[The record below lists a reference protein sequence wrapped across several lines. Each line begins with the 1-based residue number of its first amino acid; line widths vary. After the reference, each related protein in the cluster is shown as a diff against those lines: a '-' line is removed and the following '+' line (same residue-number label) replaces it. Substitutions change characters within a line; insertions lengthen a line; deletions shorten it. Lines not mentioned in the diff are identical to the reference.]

1 VKQWERIPNSEL
13 ALERCVSR
21 FRKEVVERLFWGAA
35 RNSAVEYVFVELL
48 NNAFEHGNQRDE
60 AKAILIEW
68 ELEDGTLTLS
78 VQDEG
83 NGFIPQIPAGPP
95 PLRQTRGRGR
105 APPQAPDTGPD
116 TKACRADGRDRRR
129 RRRRSPRTP
138 PVRRRHQPTPPRW
151 QSSVPR
157 NGASSVNRPR
167 GAAASP
173 IRAEW

>member
-95 PLRQTRGRGR
+95 PLRQTRGRGLWSV
-105 APPQAPDTGPD
+105 
-116 TKACRADGRDRRR
+116 KADVHSMVFNERGNRITVQFRKE
-129 RRRRSPRTP
+129 
-138 PVRRRHQPTPPRW
+138 
-151 QSSVPR
+151 
-157 NGASSVNRPR
+157 NGH
-167 GAAASP
+167 
-173 IRAEW
+173 E